1 MDDTNFLSSGG
12 PLHLTAGVRVAYEGG
27 EWVIV
32 EIESLETAL
41 IRRIDGVAKMLTTV
55 PIAKLTPF
63 IPKAQVEAEASD
75 LDLLEVSDA
84 DWEEAR
90 RRYDLIVPLVVGA
103 KRRTAAIQENAAHA
117 GVSVATLFNWYKR
130 WLTLEKLSALLP
142 TKRPGGAGRGR
153 LSEEQERI
161 MDEAINGLVAR
172 PTKVKISDVL
182 LSIQS
187 ACDKLEIPAPSLS
200 ALKLR
205 IEWRD
210 QRELVLQRRGK
221 KAAVARFDP
230 IKTNTIR
237 AEHPWSVVMIDHC
250 VLDVVVVHDKTRQ
263 PIKRPWLTIA
273 IDVYSRV
280 VVGIYLSLR
289 HPSATSVGA
298 CVSHA
303 ILPKEEYLKQIGS
316 PISWP
321 VWGTP
326 RTLHMD
332 NGADLRA
339 ERLAPS
345 FREYLIERQYRPVTK
360 PQYGAFIERL
370 IGTFAKRMCVLPGA
384 TTNAIPEDRDY
395 KPEDHAAL
403 TMEECERWLL
413 EEINKY
419 HHMMHRGIEEERP
432 LGRYQAAFLQ
442 PEKGLPR
449 ALPVRRTDH
458 DRVKVD
464 FLPEFSRTIQRDGI
478 RFEGRTYWHE
488 VLTTWVGF
496 RPPGSTEPSR
506 HRFKTDDREIN
517 KIYFFDKSMKR
528 WIIIPSSDLGAP
540 PTSREEYRAAQK
552 ALAKQTGKK
561 AQQQEVFGS
570 VRRQQTLAENA
581 IAATA
586 AIKKERMQNEKK
598 PRKPTKKEL
607 ASHQKSLEKGRKT
620 VATVALKSETIVS
633 NLKLPDIKDLPS
645 LDGEF

>member
-1 MDDTNFLSSGG
+1 MDDTNFLSSSGT
-12 PLHLTAGVRVAYEGG
+12 LHLTAGVRVGYEGG

-41 IRRIDGVAKMLTTV
+41 IRRIDGVAKMLITV

-63 IPKAQVEAEASD
+63 IPKEQIDAEIPD
-75 LDLLEVSDA
+75 LDLLAVSEA
-84 DWEEAR
+84 DWAEAR
-90 RRYDLIVPLVVGA
+90 RRYDLIIPLIIGA
-103 KRRTAAIQENAAHA
+103 KRRTATIQENANLAE
-117 GVSVATLFNWYKR
+117 VSVATLFNWYKR
-130 WLTLEKLSALLP
+130 WLTTEKLSALLP
-142 TKRPGGAGRGR
+142 TKRPGGAGKGR

-161 MDEAINGLVAR
+161 MEGAINGLVAR

-187 ACDKLEIPAPSLS
+187 ACDELKIPAPSIF

-205 IEWRD
+205 IEWRN

-230 IKTNTIR
+230 VKMNTVR

-250 VLDVVVVHDKTRQ
+250 VLDVVIVHDKTRQ

-303 ILPKEEYLKQIGS
+303 ILPKEEYLKHVGS
-316 PISWP
+316 PIRWP

-332 NGADLRA
+332 NGADLRT

-370 IGTFAKRMCVLPGA
+370 IGTFAGRMCVLPGA

-403 TMEECERWLL
+403 TLEECERWLL

-419 HHMMHRGIEEERP
+419 HHMIHRGIDEERP
-432 LGRYQAAFLQ
+432 LERYEAAFIQ

-464 FLPEFSRTIQRDGI
+464 FLPEFSRTIQRDGV

-488 VLTTWVGF
+488 VLTAWIGF
-496 RPPGSTEPSR
+496 REPGSNEPPQ

-517 KIYFFDKSMKR
+517 KIYFFDKNIKR
-528 WIIIPSSDLGAP
+528 WIIIPSSSLDAP

-552 ALAKQTGKK
+552 ALLKQTGGK

-570 VRRQQTLAENA
+570 VRRQQALTEDAV
-581 IAATA
+581 AATA

-598 PRKPTKKEL
+598 PRKTTKKEL
-607 ASHQKSLEKGRKT
+607 VSHQKSLEKGRKT
-620 VATVALKSETIVS
+620 GASVESKSEAAVS
-633 NLKLPDIKDLPS
+633 NLKLPDIKDLPL